1 MRRRPMRFL
10 RRERTR
16 APRGLTRST
25 AALFVALAALSV
37 LVTAT
42 AGSAAV
48 QPTAS
53 WRITIGTVGTNGW
66 YRGSPAGNYVVLRW
80 DIQDPDNQVTQT
92 YGCGVGPV
100 DGPTPTTGIQKECK
114 ADLIGGA
121 SISWTTNPIKI
132 DAEPPTGVTASV
144 ARSPDFNGWYNH
156 PVGVNWGG
164 SDVTSGLAGCSAVT
178 YGGPDGAA
186 APVGG
191 GCTDMA
197 GNTAMAPIAVNYDAT
212 PPVLS
217 KVSVASGPDVDVV
230 GWTSSSPSDTVVVQ
244 RIARGDKTQ
253 RTVFRGTG
261 SRFADK
267 KIKDSLEYTYSVQT
281 TDQAGNVSKRLSAA
295 GLPKVLT
302 LGKTPYIPRAARN
315 PILSWKPV
323 RGAKYYNVQ
332 LFRGSKRIYAAWP
345 RRAGLGLP
353 TTWKWA
359 GHRYRLSKGRY
370 RWYVWAG
377 VGPRSF
383 ARYKTLGNAQFIV
396 PSR

>member
-1 MRRRPMRFL
+1 MRRRPMWFL
-10 RRERTR
+10 WRGKTRTR
-16 APRGLTRST
+16 LGRRAALLSLALLTALITAST
-25 AALFVALAALSV
+25 A
-37 LVTAT
+37 
-42 AGSAAV
+42 G
-48 QPTAS
+48 AS
-53 WRITIGTVGTNGW
+53 GPEITFTLTGTQGDNGW
-66 YRGSPAGNYVVLRW
+66 YRSNVGIVWVVTNGMAVSGCQATTLLNETAG
-80 DIQDPDNQVTQT
+80 IAQGCTATDNTVTNSSSVT
-92 YGCGVGPV
+92 
-100 DGPTPTTGIQKECK
+100 
-114 ADLIGGA
+114 
-121 SISWTTNPIKI
+121 IKI
-132 DAEPPTGVTASV
+132 DKTAPVVNTILPQRPPDA
-144 ARSPDFNGWYNH
+144 NGWYNH
-156 PVGVNWGG
+156 PIAFSFSGADALSGVA
-164 SDVTSGLAGCSAVT
+164 TCSQAT
-178 YGGPDGAA
+178 YGGPDSGTAA
-186 APVGG
+186 VGG
-191 GCTDMA
+191 ICLDRA
-197 GNTAMAPIAVNYDAT
+197 GNTGSNAFGLSYDAT

-217 KVSVASGPDVDVV
+217 KVSVASGPDLDVV

-261 SRFADK
+261 PRFADK

-332 LFRGSKRIYAAWP
+332 LFRGSKRIFAAWP